1 MSKKL
6 LALFLVLGL
15 MAYAEDTETVAS
27 DTTTT
32 ESSAEENVATTEV
45 TKQVN
50 SENNQQLD
58 VKEIDTEDLILQNQN
73 LESSSVNITGENLKE
88 NGDKVKVN
96 QENSATLEE
105 ELSRGVEKKGF
116 FRRVLDKLFG

>member
-15 MAYAEDTETVAS
+15 MAYAEDTNTVAS
-27 DTTTT
+27 DTTA

-45 TKQVN
+45 TKQVI
-50 SENNQQLD
+50 S
-58 VKEIDTEDLILQNQN
+58 QN
-73 LESSSVNITGENLKE
+73 K
-88 NGDKVKVN
+88 
-96 QENSATLEE
+96 

-116 FRRVLDKLFG
+116 FRKVLDKLFG

>member
-15 MAYAEDTETVAS
+15 MAYAEDTNTVAS
-27 DTTTT
+27 DTATA

-45 TKQVN
+45 TKQVI
-50 SENNQQLD
+50 SQNNQQLD

-116 FRRVLDKLFG
+116 FRKVLDKLFG

>member
-15 MAYAEDTETVAS
+15 IAYAEDTNTVAS
-27 DTTTT
+27 DTTAT

-45 TKQVN
+45 TKQVI
-50 SENNQQLD
+50 SQNNQQLD

-116 FRRVLDKLFG
+116 FRKVLDKLFG

>member
-15 MAYAEDTETVAS
+15 MAYAEDTNTVAS
-27 DTTTT
+27 DTTA

-45 TKQVN
+45 TKQVI
-50 SENNQQLD
+50 SQNNQQLD

-116 FRRVLDKLFG
+116 FRKALDKLFG

>member
-15 MAYAEDTETVAS
+15 IAYAEDTNTVAS

-45 TKQVN
+45 TKQVT

-116 FRRVLDKLFG
+116 FRKVLDKLFG